1 MNIRAGVRVGFRL
14 SPGRIAAAR
23 NWQRFVSANARL
35 LGATGLPPA
44 ATASIENWDDFLM
57 HGFLASDPGACS
69 IERLTPLQYQSLKEL
84 VGNYFHAGYEFYT
97 PLALKP
103 DDQASLRARFA

>member
-1 MNIRAGVRVGFRL
+1 MGFRR

-23 NWQRFVSANARL
+23 DWQHFVSANAHAL
-35 LGATGLPPA
+35 DATGLPPA
-44 ATASIENWDDFLM
+44 VTTSIENWDDFLK
-57 HGFLASDPGACS
+57 HGFLVSDPGAFAV
-69 IERLTPLQYQSLKEL
+69 EQLTPLQYESLKEL

-103 DDQASLRARFA
+103 DEQAALRARFA

>member
-1 MNIRAGVRVGFRL
+1 MGFHR
-14 SPGRIAAAR
+14 SPGRIAAVHE
-23 NWQRFVSANARL
+23 WQRFVSANARL

-57 HGFLASDPGACS
+57 HGFLASDTGACS
-69 IERLTPLQYQSLKEL
+69 IERLTPAQYESLTEF

-103 DDQASLRARFA
+103 NDQAALRARFA

>member
-1 MNIRAGVRVGFRL
+1 MGLRR

-23 NWQRFVSANARL
+23 DWQHFVSANARV

-44 ATASIENWDDFLM
+44 ATTSIENWDDFLI
-57 HGFLASDPGACS
+57 HGFLASDPGAFS
-69 IERLTPLQYQSLKEL
+69 VEQLTPLQYESLKEL

-103 DDQASLRARFA
+103 DDQAALRARFA

>member
-1 MNIRAGVRVGFRL
+1 MGFRR

-23 NWQRFVSANARL
+23 DWQHFVKENARVL
-35 LGATGLPPA
+35 AAAGLPPA
-44 ATASIENWDDFLM
+44 ATVSIENWDDFLM
-57 HGFLASDPGACS
+57 HGVLASAPGAFS
-69 IERLTPLQYQSLKEL
+69 VDELTPLQYESLKEL

-103 DDQASLRARFA
+103 DDQAALRARFA

>member
-1 MNIRAGVRVGFRL
+1 MGFRR

-23 NWQRFVSANARL
+23 DWEHFVSANARL

-44 ATASIENWDDFLM
+44 VTASIENWDDFLM
-57 HGFLASDPGACS
+57 HGCLASDPGGPS
-69 IERLTPLQYQSLKEL
+69 IEQLTPSQYESLKEL

-97 PLALKP
+97 PLALEP
-103 DDQASLRARFA
+103 DDQAALRARFV

>member
-1 MNIRAGVRVGFRL
+1 MGFRR

-23 NWQRFVSANARL
+23 EWQRFVSANARL

-44 ATASIENWDDFLM
+44 ATASIENWDDLLM
-57 HGFLASDPGACS
+57 HGFLASDPGAVL
-69 IERLTPLQYQSLKEL
+69 IDQLTPLQYEALREL

-97 PLALKP
+97 PLVLKP
-103 DDQASLRARFA
+103 DDQAALRARFA